1 MPFYEYQCTACAH
14 RLEALQ
20 KIVDAPL
27 LYCPECGEA
36 SLKKLISKSAF
47 RLKGAGWYATDFKNS
62 GAQEDRA
69 RKKDGGKDGGNDG
82 DKDGAGKGADSKP
95 KSSPPSETTSASAT
109 TSGDKKDGASKKSSS
124 AEPMQKSA

>member
-27 LYCPECGEA
+27 LYCPECGEP

-62 GAQEDRA
+62 GAPADKDKE
-69 RKKDGGKDGGNDG
+69 RKKDADGKKDKDGEGKPDAGKPGGKDGGG
-82 DKDGAGKGADSKP
+82 G
-95 KSSPPSETTSASAT
+95 
-109 TSGDKKDGASKKSSS
+109 KSSS
-124 AEPMQKSA
+124 PAEPLQKSA

>member
-69 RKKDGGKDGGNDG
+69 RKKDDGKGG
-82 DKDGAGKGADSKP
+82 DKDGAGKGADSKL
-95 KSSPPSETTSASAT
+95 KSSPPSETASASAT